1 MPNESPEISI
11 LDELRRGGFEFSF
24 ATTYNAYLPFYEE
37 VVWRHLV
44 AAGCRANVLLM
55 DGRQCAASLS
65 DEGARPRLAGRE
77 YTLIPARSRGAFHPK
92 LLMLVGRERGLLFVG
107 SHNLTVA
114 GFGRNRELTSR
125 LEAPTDDEASLAALG
140 EAWRFMR
147 AWVADQPAEL
157 LAAFD
162 AAESYAGWLR
172 DALTAGAPDGARMRF
187 FGSAPEGESLWQR
200 VKGLMP
206 GGVRRVTV
214 VSPFFDGRL
223 RFLKRL
229 AADLEPAEFV
239 VGVEPGAV
247 VIDHAAAAALAD
259 VRFVNTNGLREG
271 KGYLHA
277 KAVLVETTDD
287 HELLVT
293 GSANASWQAW
303 LAGSDERNAE
313 AVVVTAGSKRQSTAL
328 ALGLRGLAEEPPLS
342 PDDWEEIRRK
352 AAGRPK
358 RADESHP
365 VPLVAVETEQ
375 GFDAQDPTTAAP
387 SPVAADLFSADGQGI
402 GGAAAAVE
410 GDRLYRVEVPEPGLR
425 QRTSTVLLRFA
436 DGASRLAIAHHTFD
450 VAASAQ
456 NERQREW
463 RRAFDSLET
472 DTPLLEDML
481 KIVERVI
488 FDDFE
493 AHQPRPRAGGTHA
506 AAEPD
511 AGGAEAPQETYSA
524 RLADAAATPA
534 HLRHARLDDLSVILS
549 AMNRRLAEGLEAS
562 VSLGPGIARSE
573 EELIDPETEEEKG
586 WPEIDGAAV
595 AAACRRRVSTL
606 LRRMVGQLEL
616 ASQTPARSAG
626 AVRQLAA
633 VLGILHRLR
642 EVELTAGWLPYDDRL
657 IRDRDEWRFFL
668 DAARLL
674 FRPSAPVMQRAAET
688 HAAAGTKTTAPAE
701 PSTAAGLL
709 LWLAWDSGLDVR
721 SVTDAEEQTEVREN
735 LRGVA
740 RLVAMARAVSDD
752 ERALVKASEAISRHC
767 AFYAGD
773 GVTETW
779 CDEHLDWLKKV
790 ADVASSPRAAHT
802 LARPADAGDIVY
814 PTLKAEPGLH
824 VVLQSKGS
832 SVKVVDLDREDEQTT
847 YGIKYVAVIKSS
859 RR

>member
-1 MPNESPEISI
+1 MPNEAPEISI

-24 ATTYNAYLPFYEE
+24 ATTYNAYLPFYED
-37 VVWRHLV
+37 VMWRHLV

-107 SHNLTVA
+107 SHNLTVT

-125 LEAPTDDEASLAALG
+125 LEASSDDEASLAALG

-147 AWVADQPAEL
+147 TWVADQPAEL

-162 AAESYAGWLR
+162 AADSYAGWLR
-172 DALTAGAPDGARMRF
+172 DALTTNAPDGARMRF

-206 GGVRRVTV
+206 EGVRRVTV
-214 VSPFFDGRL
+214 VSPFFDRRL

-229 AADLEPAEFV
+229 AADLKPAEFV

-247 VIDHAAAAALAD
+247 VIDHATAGTLAD

-277 KAVLVETTDD
+277 KAVLVEATDD

-303 LAGSDERNAE
+303 LAGGDERNAE
-313 AVVVTAGSKRQSTAL
+313 AVVITAGSKRQSPAL
-328 ALGLRGLAEEPPLS
+328 ALGLKGLAKEPSLS

-358 RADESHP
+358 RADETHP
-365 VPLVAVETEQ
+365 APLVAVETEQ
-375 GFDAQDPTTAAP
+375 GFDVQDPTTTALPAP
-387 SPVAADLFSADGQGI
+387 VGADLFSADGQDI
-402 GGAAAAVE
+402 GSTSVAVE

-425 QRTSTVLLRFA
+425 QRTSAITLRSA
-436 DGASRLAIAHHTFD
+436 GGASRLAIAHHTFD

-493 AHQPRPRAGGTHA
+493 AHQPRLRAGGTYA
-506 AAEPD
+506 AGEPD
-511 AGGAEAPQETYSA
+511 AGGADTPQETYSA
-524 RLADAAATPA
+524 RLADAAGSPA

-562 VSLGPGIARSE
+562 ISLAPGIARSE
-573 EELIDPETEEEKG
+573 EELVDPETEEEKE
-586 WPEIDGAAV
+586 WPEIDGEAL
-595 AAACRRRVSTL
+595 AAACRRRVSIL
-606 LRRMVGQLEL
+606 MRRMVGQLEL
-616 ASQTPARSAG
+616 ASQAPARSAG

-642 EVELTAGWLPYDDRL
+642 EVELTAEWLPYDDTL
-657 IRDRDEWRFFL
+657 IRDRDKWKFFL

-688 HAAAGTKTTAPAE
+688 YVAAGTKTTALAE

-740 RLVAMARAVSDD
+740 RLMAMAQAVSDD
-752 ERALVKASEAISRHC
+752 ERALEKASGAISRHC
-767 AFYAGD
+767 ALYVGN

-779 CDEHLDWLKKV
+779 CDEHLNWLKKV

-802 LARPADAGDIVY
+802 LARPADVGDIIY

-847 YGIKYVAVIKSS
+847 YGIKYVAVIKS
-859 RR
+859 